1 MQIELTSRGLLGT
14 FFRQQRKILAIFAF
28 CALIGFGYA
37 LTATRYYESA
47 GSLLV
52 RFGRSAQP
60 EIARQIQATAEEFS
74 QNDRRERLQ
83 TYMQILQSRDLVRSL
98 IKAIG
103 INRLY
108 PDLQKELRPTDDPL
122 ERATTKLLTNDL
134 SIRAT
139 ANSDI
144 IDVRFLNADPELA
157 SIFVTKL
164 FEQFIARQSD
174 VYNKQ
179 QTDFLAEQV
188 RQARERLNASQR
200 ALREYKAEMG
210 ISSIDEEQKRLL
222 EQKMTASNIA
232 LTALDK
238 AKERLENLQAEE
250 TRLLTT
256 YNANSPSVKKIREG
270 IAKAQAQVQER
281 QKDLKKRNISDND
294 ESSATIVSA
303 EISRID
309 RRIKQLEAARIHFND
324 LERQISVDEEDYK
337 TYLARSEA
345 ARINDTLNAQGI
357 SRVVV
362 LDAPVVPTQPSRPR
376 RMLVVLIALIAGTI
390 FSLGAA
396 IIAETLDDRFSA
408 PTQLGQT
415 LHLPVLGSFFA
426 APARR

>member
-1 MQIELTSRGLLGT
+1 MQIELTSRGLLWT
-14 FFRQQRKILAIFAF
+14 FFRQHRKISLVFAF
-28 CALIGFGYA
+28 CTLIGFVYA
-37 LTATRYYESA
+37 FTATRYYESA

-60 EIARQIQATAEEFS
+60 EIARQLQSTSEEFS

-83 TYMQILQSRDLVRSL
+83 TYLQILKSRDLVRSL
-98 IKAIG
+98 IQNIG
-103 INRLY
+103 IKKLY
-108 PDLQKELRPTDDPL
+108 PDLHKELRPNDDPL
-122 ERATTKLLTNDL
+122 EKATTKLLTNDL

-144 IDVRFLNADPELA
+144 IEARFLNADPELA
-157 SIFVTKL
+157 SIFLNRL

-174 VYNKQ
+174 LYNKQ

-188 RQARERLNASQR
+188 RQARERLYASQR
-200 ALREYKAEMG
+200 ALREYKAETG

-256 YNANSPSVKKIREG
+256 YNANSTSVKKIREG

-281 QKDLKKRNISDND
+281 QKDLKKRNVGDNK

-303 EISRID
+303 EVSRID
-309 RRIKQLEAARIHFND
+309 QRIKQLEAARTQFND
-324 LERQISVDEEDYK
+324 LERQVSVDEEDYK

-357 SRVVV
+357 SRIVV
-362 LDAPVVPTQPSRPR
+362 LDAPVVPSQPSRPR
-376 RMLVVLIALIAGTI
+376 RMLVVLFALIAGTI

-408 PTQLGQT
+408 PNQLGQT

-426 APARR
+426 ASTKR